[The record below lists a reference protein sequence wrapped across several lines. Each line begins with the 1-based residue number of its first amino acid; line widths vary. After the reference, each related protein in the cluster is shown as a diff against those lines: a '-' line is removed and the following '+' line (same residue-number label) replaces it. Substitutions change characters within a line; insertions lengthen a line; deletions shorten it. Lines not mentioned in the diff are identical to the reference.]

1 MIKSGQSGFTNNQMN
16 KEVEEEQAISDAQL
30 NAARTGN
37 LLSPLLKRKDEG
49 AQTRLGTD
57 LVEGYVEQNLGDP
70 NRVVAATTDTVTTT
84 PGYTELGAK
93 VEEAGNISPIV
104 NELQQTGIFSE
115 ELDGA
120 NQDPIYIAEKIEE
133 EKASQAARASKLTRE
148 TLDAPS
154 GEDMKDTIPDAGGTK
169 AAFDNVYNKGVRLN
183 KQFNDRLK
191 PVLMATDTASLKAGD
206 FLVKGQ
212 LWDAQKESVIPA
224 VGTAMSVA
232 FLKAAQSLY
241 NKDDKSLNTEALL
254 LNDQD
259 GTADPSIFQERIVD
273 TMIDDLFPNPNV
285 SNVDPQMRTEYGG
298 ASKNVDSETKSV
310 FNALAYETLKNNGMF
325 SIIDLNKEDPTTT
338 IQELRLKLSPE
349 GESFYLANKQ
359 ILEDIQADQ
368 RINVSYLPALDGQ
381 QFPGRELEYG
391 DKAKNISKRSKSD
404 SNVIFENAVK
414 MRLGSMPLKINT
426 EALKY
431 AQIMIGKEIMPNPNP
446 NGIAEFVL
454 RNPSADGRIYSTG
467 PWAKTLGLDK
477 AKYMEFYSDALK
489 RFQDSQD
496 ADLDAADQ
504 ANKIMR
510 QRIRHVM
517 RTLNDA
523 NTNNGKIFY
532 NKYFHASSVG
542 RYFIRNTVLNSQN
555 EKIVRSMVRSA
566 KKTIINLK
574 AAPSVEQNRVLNN
587 WTYIIGKNLLEPD
600 PNNDQNLTDNVK
612 TEDMGWDAILRTTK
626 KIINDPTNP
635 AYGVWYKKGQQ
646 LRAAMNESN
655 PQLSEQLFDEATSG
669 LHSSSFKKK
678 DEWGYKLQ
686 SYIDFAN
693 YVDAKTKP
701 ESNGIFELKAQTQ
714 HDGKQNGI
722 AIQAMQ
728 LGDYNS
734 LKLTGLQFTDENNII
749 PQGDLRDKFLK
760 SAIKNLGATFAT
772 DLPRR
777 AFWATF
783 LNKIQNEQDAV
794 KRSSTIKDL
803 SKVPMMETSYGMP
816 PEYHIE
822 TAMEFLASQA
832 GKDYIAASQLENADF
847 SDNSKG
853 QRLIADLNDIIKS
866 GLHAIINIEQQMLY
880 KRAGQMYAMMGGD
893 VVIKGPLGTNIYMGA
908 NEHFQTG
915 TIQIPNETDDGFIQI
930 PLTQSRYSGSGAK
943 RYRGRFFNEESEK
956 FEREGRSVYGKLAS
970 NQLPVLTV
978 QQIDAAILANTIYNV
993 NEKQKRTDPL
1003 FMIPVHD
1010 ALITDAT
1017 SVDKY
1022 HREINSQFLAVNKK
1036 YSIMKSIYEGI
1047 ANQKNNLKEMG
1058 TRFPGKKETVD
1069 YESNYRALHDY
1080 LFGLQV
1086 RLDTPTE
1093 SVNSA
1098 GITTS
1103 VKGTLS
1109 NREEKILRN
1118 AKQNG
1123 WSPEGGDLSLS
1134 AIYDLIDAYDSYKR
1148 ISSALKNKFQDIE
1161 TKKSEVYKLLKP
1173 KPYPYN

>member
-1 MIKSGQSGFTNNQMN
+1 MIKSGQSGFTNNQMK
-16 KEVEEEQAISDAQL
+16 KEVEGSQAIIDAQFD
-30 NAARTGN
+30 AARTGN

-49 AQTRLGTD
+49 AQTGLGTD
-57 LVEGYVEQNLGDP
+57 LVEGYVEQNLGEP
-70 NRVVAATTDTVTTT
+70 SRVKAATLDTVTTT
-84 PGYTELGAK
+84 PGYTELSEK
-93 VEEAGNISPIV
+93 TEEVGDISPIV

-115 ELDGA
+115 ELDGVS
-120 NQDPIYIAEKIEE
+120 QDPIYIAKKIAE

-154 GEDMKDTIPDAGGTK
+154 GEDMQDTIPDGSATK
-169 AAFDNVYNKGVRLN
+169 SAFDNVYNKGTKLN

-212 LWDAQKESVIPA
+212 LWDSQKESVIPA
-224 VGTAMSVA
+224 VGTSTSVA
-232 FLKAAQSLY
+232 FLKTAQSLY
-241 NKDDKSLNTEALL
+241 NKDDKSLNTESLL

-259 GTADPSIFQERIVD
+259 GTADPSIFQERIVE

-285 SNVDPQMRTEYGG
+285 SNVDPQMRTGYGG
-298 ASKNVDSETKSV
+298 ASKNVDPETKSV
-310 FNALAYETLKNNGMF
+310 FNSLVYDTLKNNGMF

-338 IQELRLKLSPE
+338 IKELRVKLSPE
-349 GESFYLANKQ
+349 GEAFYLANKQ
-359 ILEDIQADQ
+359 ILEDIQEDQ

-446 NGIAEFVL
+446 NGRAEFVL
-454 RNPSADGRIYSTG
+454 SNPSPDGRIYSTG
-467 PWAKTLGLDK
+467 TWAKTLGLDE

-496 ADLDAADQ
+496 ADLDASDQ

-510 QRIRHVM
+510 QRIKHIM

-523 NTNNGKIFY
+523 TINNGKTFY

-555 EKIVRSMVRSA
+555 EKIVRGMVRSA
-566 KKTIINLK
+566 KKTILNLR
-574 AAPSVEQNRVLNN
+574 AAPSVEQNRILNN

-600 PNNDQNLTDNVK
+600 PNSNQNLTNSVK
-612 TEDMGWDAILRTTK
+612 TEDMGWDSILRTTK
-626 KIINDPTNP
+626 KIISDPTNP
-635 AYGVWYKKGQQ
+635 AYGAWYQKGQK

-693 YVDAKTKP
+693 YVDAKKP

-760 SAIKNLGATFAT
+760 SAIKKLGVTFAT
-772 DLPRR
+772 DLPRQ
-777 AFWATF
+777 AFWSTF
-783 LNKIQNEQDAV
+783 LNKIQNEIDTV

-822 TAMEFLASQA
+822 TAMEFLDSQE
-832 GKDYIAASQLENADF
+832 GKNYIAAAKLENADF
-847 SDNSKG
+847 TDNSKG
-853 QRLIADLNDIIKS
+853 QRLVADLNNIIKA
-866 GLHAIINIEQQMLY
+866 GLESVINIEQQRLY
-880 KRAGQMYAMMGGD
+880 KAAGKMYAMMGGD

-915 TIQIPNETDDGFIQI
+915 TIQVPNETDDGFIQI

-956 FEREGRSVYGKLAS
+956 FEREGRSVYGKLAA

-1047 ANQKNNLKEMG
+1047 ENQKNNLKEMG
-1058 TRFPGKKETVD
+1058 TRFPGKTETVD

-1080 LFGLQV
+1080 LVGLQV
-1086 RLDTPTE
+1086 RLDTTTE
-1093 SVNSA
+1093 SINSK
-1098 GITTS
+1098 GIVTS
-1103 VKGTLS
+1103 VKGTLGK
-1109 NREEKILRN
+1109 REEKMLRD
-1118 AKQNG
+1118 ARQNG

-1134 AIYDLIDAYDSYKR
+1134 AIYDLIDDYDSYKR
-1148 ISSALKNKFQDIE
+1148 ISSDLKNKFKDIE
-1161 TKKSEVYKLLKP
+1161 AKKSEVYKLLKT